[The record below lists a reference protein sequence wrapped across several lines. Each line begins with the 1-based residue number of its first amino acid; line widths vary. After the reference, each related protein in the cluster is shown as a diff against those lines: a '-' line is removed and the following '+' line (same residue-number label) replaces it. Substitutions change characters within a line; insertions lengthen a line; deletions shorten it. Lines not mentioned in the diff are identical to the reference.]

1 VAVCQYGSNMA
12 EEEGLPPLQI
22 GGDVEEKKMRWRRKK

>member
-22 GGDVEEKKMRWRRKK
+22 RGDIEEKKMRRRRKK